1 MRCSKAEKMLTLL
14 AGGELESFRRSEIE
28 KHLSECENCRRIF
41 SQYKRLLELTHNVPP
56 VQIPDALNKIYV
68 NEIMDRTLDTQ
79 RAGQIHRQPLPPT
92 KRFPFRRRMVGAA
105 AAIAIAAIAA
115 FIAIGIDFLRA
126 PRGAGVE
133 DYLVRSDLVGLS
145 KALKN
150 DDFRHRILDEPV
162 SVDLLIQTVEELQK
176 PRALH
181 GRVEQYVARS
191 LLEMKTFLQ
200 ALPASRTNSGLHTA
214 SLFATCADIDAEELR
229 LEKILRTLRCLRRCG
244 ERITVR
250 ELLRGLDTARDTKE
264 AIG

>member
-1 MRCSKAEKMLTLL
+1 MRCSKAEEMLPLL

-28 KHLSECENCRRIF
+28 KHLSECEKCRRVF
-41 SQYKRLLELTHNVPP
+41 SQYKRLLDLTHSAPP
-56 VQIPDALNKIYV
+56 VQIPDALNKTCV
-68 NEIMDRTLDTQ
+68 RSIMDRARDTH
-79 RAGQIHRQPLPPT
+79 RAGQMYRPPHPQRR
-92 KRFPFRRRMVGAA
+92 RFPFRHRMVGAA

-115 FIAIGIDFLRA
+115 FIAIGIDFLRT
-126 PRGAGVE
+126 PRSVGVE
-133 DYLVRSDLVGLS
+133 DYLLRSDLVGLS

-150 DDFRHRILDEPV
+150 EDFRSRILDEPV
-162 SVDLLIQTVEELQK
+162 SVDLLIRAVEELQK

-191 LLEMKTFLQ
+191 LLEMKTFLH
-200 ALPASRTNSGLHTA
+200 APPASQANSGLHTA

-244 ERITVR
+244 ERVTVR
-250 ELLRGLDTARDTKE
+250 ELLRGLNTARDTKE